1 VSSSESPG
9 KLWQRILV
17 ISGLG
22 AAALAAPLLDIY
34 GRNPEVFVANR
45 TSPGEVFLFGLL
57 ITLVTPVVAL
67 LFLWIAERIG
77 GRVPDIVYAV
87 MVGALAVAI
96 GLVIS
101 RQVLPDSTVLA
112 LAMAIGVAVVVVL
125 MVRRFKSVLA
135 WFAMALPLVLFVFLA
150 TSASARLIWIE
161 PEAPNSSVNLSDP
174 APIVIIQL
182 DEMPLASVMDQS
194 GNVNAELFPSF
205 ARLAEEGT
213 WYRNALSSSIATT
226 QSVPAILTGV
236 LGEKGMSPSS
246 VDHPNNLFTLLSGS
260 YEMHVIEWVAD
271 MCPEDICPDYAGR
284 APAQFSALVR
294 DVGVVY
300 GHLSLPVTLR
310 EGLPSIDNAWKG
322 FLGQSNKPTGTGI
335 EVEGLPVPPD
345 GKRAQWIDWMQRII
359 NGIDQGGL
367 PVLSYAHLQAPHVP
381 WEINPTGTHY
391 ERPEEYTEVEGVEG
405 NGKWTLDSEPALMG
419 FQRHLFQLGFL
430 DIMLGRLLDKLDETG
445 TWDETMI
452 IVVADHGASFVPG
465 EHRRWPHDNNRDD
478 LYRVPLFIKYPNQTV
493 GEIRDEPVFGIDVM
507 PTIAE
512 VLGVS
517 KAWDFDG
524 VSLLDVDGVD
534 RPHEPVPWCC
544 NTDGA
549 STELGVLFD
558 QVDRNYRWIPDQ
570 GSWTGVAGVGPYRA
584 LVGRSADDLGA
595 TDSDELR
602 WSLEDGADL
611 AELDRASGVVQTLL
625 TGRIEL
631 PPEATSNDL
640 ILVVNGKVAGF
651 GFVSRDSSGGGSIRG
666 MISEAFIVDGHN
678 EIDILVPVDGGR
690 WVSGSADV
698 LSLDLATQTGRE
710 LEIRTEG
717 SRRIQV
723 DRVALTEDGWTVT
736 GWSVDVTLKETP
748 DMIYVFSGEELIAYG
763 PPTEENKNV
772 VRWFDSDDLL
782 VSGFSFDI
790 VTAQVPDDVDQ
801 LTVVA
806 EFGTYAVSDPARL
819 TR

>member
-1 VSSSESPG
+1 
-9 KLWQRILV
+9 
-17 ISGLG
+17 
-22 AAALAAPLLDIY
+22 
-34 GRNPEVFVANR
+34 
-45 TSPGEVFLFGLL
+45 
-57 ITLVTPVVAL
+57 
-67 LFLWIAERIG
+67 
-77 GRVPDIVYAV
+77 
-87 MVGALAVAI
+87 
-96 GLVIS
+96 
-101 RQVLPDSTVLA
+101 
-112 LAMAIGVAVVVVL
+112 
-125 MVRRFKSVLA
+125 
-135 WFAMALPLVLFVFLA
+135 
-150 TSASARLIWIE
+150 
-161 PEAPNSSVNLSDP
+161 
-174 APIVIIQL
+174 VIIQL
-182 DEMPLASVMDQS
+182 DEMPLASVMDLS
-194 GNVNAELFPSF
+194 GNVNAELFPNF

-236 LGEKGMSPSS
+236 HGEKGMSPSS
-246 VDHPNNLFTLLSGS
+246 VDHPDNLFTLLSDS

-271 MCPEDICPDYAGR
+271 MCPEEICADYAGR
-284 APAQFSALVR
+284 APAQFSALVK

-322 FLGQSNKPTGTGI
+322 FLGQSNKPTGAGI
-335 EVEGLPVPPD
+335 EIEGLPVPPD
-345 GKRAQWIDWMQRII
+345 GTRAQWIDWMQRII
-359 NGIDQGGL
+359 NGIDVGDA
-367 PVLSYAHLQAPHVP
+367 PILSYAHLQAPHVP

-405 NGKWTLDSEPALMG
+405 NGKWALDVEPALMG

-430 DIMLGRLLDKLDETG
+430 DVMLGRLFDRLDETK
-445 TWDETMI
+445 TWGETMV

-465 EHRRWPHDNNRDD
+465 EHRRWPYDNNRDD

-493 GEIRDEPVFGIDVM
+493 GEVRDEPVFGIDVM

-517 KAWDFDG
+517 EAWEFDG
-524 VSLLDVDGVD
+524 VSLLDVDGVE
-534 RPHEPVPWCC
+534 RHHKPVAWCC

-549 STELGVLFD
+549 SIELSVLFD
-558 QVDRNYRWIPDQ
+558 QVERNHRWIPDQ
-570 GSWTGVAGVGPYRA
+570 ESWTGVAAVGPYQT
-584 LVGRSADDLGA
+584 LVGQSADVLDA

-602 WSLEDGADL
+602 WSLEDGSDLADL
-611 AELDRASGVVQTLL
+611 DAGSGVVQTLI

-631 PPEATSNDL
+631 PPEAISNDL
-640 ILVVNGKVAGF
+640 ILVVNGRVAGF

-666 MISEAFIVDGHN
+666 MISEEFVVDGHN
-678 EIDILVPVDGGR
+678 EIDILVPVDGGG

-698 LSLDLATQTGRE
+698 LSLSLVSHDGRE
-710 LEIRTEG
+710 LEIRAEG

-723 DRVALTEDGWTVT
+723 DKVASEEEGWTVT
-736 GWSVDVTLKETP
+736 GWSADVTRKQTP
-748 DMIYVFSGEELIAYG
+748 DMIYVFAGEELIAYG

-790 VTAQVPDDVDQ
+790 ETAQVPDDVDQ